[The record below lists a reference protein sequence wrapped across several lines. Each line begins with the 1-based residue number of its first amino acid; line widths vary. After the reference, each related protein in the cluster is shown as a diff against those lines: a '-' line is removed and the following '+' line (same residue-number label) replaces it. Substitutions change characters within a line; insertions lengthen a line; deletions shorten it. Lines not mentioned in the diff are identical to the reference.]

1 MKKLEKIA
9 KKIINESLKIQKNE
23 RVLILTDPK
32 RYELANSFFK
42 VCSKTYD
49 TMILTISEMKYDGA
63 KLSDFVKEHLK
74 ICDVLLAYTT
84 MSVSHTKSVLEAR
97 SKGVRVASLPGI
109 TKDIYKRAI
118 DIDFKEMAELTKKL
132 RKTFEKGSQVKVTT
146 EKGTDISFSIKNRP
160 IYEMNAICKNKG
172 DFINLPDGEM
182 MVAPIENS
190 MNGKIVVDLS
200 MMPDQMTQYGIIG
213 KLENEKI
220 ILDIKKGEI
229 VNYSNNKASNI
240 LKNVINS
247 ADKNANI
254 IAEFAIGT
262 NPKAKIIGNIL
273 EDEKVLKTC
282 HFAFGSNTTFGGN
295 NQSNI
300 HLDGIIDEPTI
311 YLDGIKII
319 ENGNL
324 I

>member
-9 KKIINESLKIQKNE
+9 KKIINESLKIKNNE

-32 RYELANSFFK
+32 RYDLANSFFK
-42 VCSKTYD
+42 VCSKKHD
-49 TMILTISEMKYDGA
+49 TVILTIKEMKYDGA
-63 KLSDFVKEHLK
+63 KLSDFVKQHLK

-118 DIDFKEMAELTKKL
+118 DVDFKKMANYTNKL
-132 RKTFEKGSQVKVTT
+132 KEIFIKGEKVKVTSK
-146 EKGTDISFSIKNRP
+146 KGTNITFLIKNRP
-160 IYEMNAICKNKG
+160 IYELNAICTKKG

-182 MVAPIENS
+182 MVAPVENS
-190 MNGKIVVDLS
+190 MNGKIVIDLS
-200 MMPDQMTQYGIIG
+200 MMPDQMTEYGIIG
-213 KLENEKI
+213 KLENENI
-220 ILDIKKGEI
+220 TLNVENGEI
-229 VNYSNNKASNI
+229 INYSNNKASNI
-240 LKNVINS
+240 LKNVIKS

-273 EDEKVLKTC
+273 EDEKVLQTC
-282 HFAFGSNTTFGGN
+282 HFAFGSNTTFGGK

-300 HLDGIIDEPTI
+300 HLDGIIDKPTI
-311 YLDGIKII
+311 YLDGKKII
-319 ENGNL
+319 ANGNL